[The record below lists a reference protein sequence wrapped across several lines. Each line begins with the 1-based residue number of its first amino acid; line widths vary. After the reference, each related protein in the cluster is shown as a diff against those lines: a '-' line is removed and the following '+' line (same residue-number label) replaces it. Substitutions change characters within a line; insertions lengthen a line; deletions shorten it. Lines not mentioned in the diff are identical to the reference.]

1 MFEKLIDLLIEFIGL
16 FQVFV
21 YVAEFEGAVVLRA
34 GVYHRTLGPGFHWI
48 VPLGIEDLIDVNIK
62 PEPLYLDT
70 QSLHTKDQYLVN
82 IQVGFTYRVT
92 CPKTFLL
99 DYEDTEG
106 SIAMLISG
114 CVTTAVHRTSWND
127 LRRGVWLRSLKTQ
140 ANRIA
145 NQRGAEVEEII
156 VQDLANGNANRLWI
170 EGVEL

>member
-1 MFEKLIDLLIEFIGL
+1 MFERLIDLLVEFIEL
-16 FQVFV
+16 FQFFV
-21 YVAEFEGAVVLRA
+21 YIDEFEGAVVLRA
-34 GVYHRTLGPGFHWI
+34 GKYHRTLGPGAHWI
-48 VPLGIEDLIDVNIK
+48 IPFGVEDLIDVNTK
-62 PEPLYLDT
+62 PEPLYCDP

-82 IQVGFTYRVT
+82 IQIGFTYRVT

-106 SIAMLISG
+106 AIAMLISG
-114 CVTTAVHRTSWND
+114 SVTTAVHRTKWND

-145 NQRGAEVEEII
+145 NKRGAEVEEII
-156 VQDLANGNANRLWI
+156 VQDLANGDANRLWI